1 MTTSSEQTTTRE
13 SGKDAVT
20 EALIKGLIGTALHP
34 KPGKWKDDV
43 LAVSLADALMAS
55 LIPTKR
61 TALQE
66 SSLEIVILAQA
77 LAPTLAQA
85 LAPVLAETL
94 APAIEQALRNIIST
108 PEGGQQPSYQ
118 QGTSGQQPSYQRA
131 AGEQEQ
137 ATQTGSSEQER
148 QHEHS

>member
-13 SGKDAVT
+13 SSKDAVA

-34 KPGKWKDDV
+34 KPGKWKEDV
-43 LAVSLADALMAS
+43 IAVSLADALMAS
-55 LIPTKR
+55 MLPSKR

-77 LAPTLAQA
+77 LAPALADA

-94 APAIEQALRNIIST
+94 TPAIEKALRNIILAQ
-108 PEGGQQPSYQ
+108 EGGEQPSSQ
-118 QGTSGQQPSYQRA
+118 QGPSGEQPSYQRA

-137 ATQTGSSEQER
+137 ATRTGSSTQE
-148 QHEHS
+148 HEHEH